1 MLNNEKIWEKKKKEK
16 KEESVK
22 KNAGCP
28 QQVCILVKKNK
39 HQIVFGID
47 FKEHNYN
54 NYIQDD

>member
-1 MLNNEKIWEKKKKEK
+1 MYT
-16 KEESVK
+16 S
-22 KNAGCP
+22 
-28 QQVCILVKKNK
+28 QKNK

>member
-1 MLNNEKIWEKKKKEK
+1 MREKKERK

-28 QQVCILVKKNK
+28 QQVCILVKKKNK

-54 NYIQDD
+54 NYIQDA